1 MSEPEKFLQRW
12 SRRKQ
17 EAEREV
23 KQAGKKPETEARA
36 ENEREAAAGARVRP
50 EEKGEARF
58 DPKTLPP
65 IDSIEA
71 TTDIRA
77 FLAPGVPEELKRAAL
92 QRVWRTDPAIRNFVG
107 LSENSWDFNDPA
119 GAHGFGPLQVTE
131 QLKAAVDAMLDRKSA
146 QPGPEPA
153 GKKTSDVSPPKRV
166 AELAPPK
173 IGDEITDELSSDAL
187 EEDAVVEN
195 VASQKVST
203 SGKKSNNRV
212 ARRGHGAALP
222 K

>member
-1 MSEPEKFLQRW
+1 MSEQEKFLQRW

-23 KQAGKKPETEARA
+23 KQAGKKPETEVRA
-36 ENEREAAAGARVRP
+36 EEEREAAVRVQT
-50 EEKGEARF
+50 EKGEAPF
-58 DPKTLPP
+58 DPETLPP
-65 IDSIEA
+65 IDSIES

-77 FLAPGVPEELKRAAL
+77 FLAPRVPEELKRAAL
-92 QRVWRTDPAIRNFVG
+92 QRVWRTDPAIRDFVG

-131 QLKAAVDAMLDRKSA
+131 QLKATVDAMLDRKSA

-153 GKKTSDVSPPKRV
+153 GKKTSDESPPEV
-166 AELAPPK
+166 IAELTLPK
-173 IGDEITDELSSDAL
+173 AGDEITHQLSSGAS
-187 EEDAVVEN
+187 EDEGLVEN

-203 SGKKSNNRV
+203 SGKKSNDRT

>member
-1 MSEPEKFLQRW
+1 MSEQEKFLQRW

-23 KQAGKKPETEARA
+23 KQAGKKPETEARP
-36 ENEREAAAGARVRP
+36 ENEREAAADARVRP
-50 EEKGEARF
+50 EKSEAPF

-77 FLAPGVPEELKRAAL
+77 FLAQGVPEELKRAAL
-92 QRVWRTDPAIRNFVG
+92 QRVWRTDPAIRDFVG
-107 LSENSWDFNDPA
+107 LSENSWDFNDPS

-131 QLKAAVDAMLDRKSA
+131 QLRAAVDAMLDRKSA
-146 QPGPEPA
+146 PSSPEP
-153 GKKTSDVSPPKRV
+153 GERKGGDESPPERV
-166 AELAPPK
+166 SELAPSK
-173 IGDEITDELSSDAL
+173 AGDEITHQLSSDAPG
-187 EEDAVVEN
+187 ESAPVEN
-195 VASQKVST
+195 VASQKIST
-203 SGKKSNNRV
+203 SGKKSEHRI

>member
-1 MSEPEKFLQRW
+1 MSEQEKFLQRW

-17 EAEREV
+17 EAERET
-23 KQAGKKPETEARA
+23 KQAGKKPEA
-36 ENEREAAAGARVRP
+36 ETRVENQCEAAPDAPARP
-50 EEKGEARF
+50 EKSEAPF
-58 DPKTLPP
+58 DPKTLPSL
-65 IDSIEA
+65 DSIGA

-77 FLAPGVPEELKRAAL
+77 FLVPGVPEELKRAAL
-92 QRVWRTDPAIRNFVG
+92 QRVWRTDPAIRDFVG
-107 LSENSWDFNDPA
+107 LSENSWDFNDPT

-131 QLKAAVDAMLDRKSA
+131 QLKAAVDAMLDRKSVSSSR
-146 QPGPEPA
+146 EPA
-153 GKKTSDVSPPKRV
+153 EKKADDESPPERV

-173 IGDEITDELSSDAL
+173 AGDEISHQLSSGASG
-187 EEDAVVEN
+187 EPAPVRN

-203 SGKKSNNRV
+203 KSEKPEDRS